1 MMAVKCL
8 LNPMILELVLI
19 LEFVDVQSEFM
30 IAMKTPEVFFKKS
43 INLKLKLK
51 FAQRINLLNL

>member
-1 MMAVKCL
+1 MAVKCL

-19 LEFVDVQSEFM
+19 LEFVDVQLEFM
-30 IAMKTPEVFFKKS
+30 IAMKTLEIFLKISV
-43 INLKLKLK
+43 NLNLKLK